1 MEASILTDNMPQM
14 FIPSV
19 LDHYISHKPESL
31 SFKLEKNKYCITI
44 NKIDLDI
51 IRFLAE
57 NGPSSCFSIYAG
69 PMNPRKRGRP
79 PNYKEHRT
87 PKRNKTKALAYDYKR
102 ILRHAHRLAKIG
114 WLQRKKPKRKQVFAL
129 TFNGF
134 LVYLRDRNKK
144 DEHLNR
150 AIELN
155 SKFLPFAKY
164 WSEIVQ
170 VIGKNIVRQG
180 LARTV
185 SQQIFRNPAEIEKIN
200 LEFDSFLVNPRPTFP
215 QTVKNKLNKDFVNF
229 LENNLELRNSYISY
243 LATHDIFFLTSEK
256 KWSEIDSYL
265 SKLES
270 EKALAFFEKRNI
282 HDKPIFISEKRL
294 REFFPRFA
302 TVEYFFTGM
311 LMEKLLLKENRV
323 DEYFSN
329 DE

>member
-19 LDHYISHKPESL
+19 LDHYIPYELGSILFEL
-31 SFKLEKNKYCITI
+31 ARNKYCITI
-44 NKIDLDI
+44 KRIDLDI

-57 NGPSSCFSIYAG
+57 NGSNSVFSMANG
-69 PMNPRKRGRP
+69 PIIRKRGRP
-79 PNYKEHRT
+79 VQYKIHKL
-87 PKRNKTKALAYDYKR
+87 PKRDKSKALDYDYKR
-102 ILRHAHRLAKIG
+102 ILRHAHKLVKIG

-134 LVYLRDRNKK
+134 LVYLRDRNKE

-150 AIELN
+150 TIELN
-155 SKFLPFAKY
+155 SKLLPFAKY
-164 WSEIVQ
+164 WSEIVH
-170 VIGKNIVRQG
+170 VVGKNIVSQG

-185 SQQIFRNPAEIEKIN
+185 SQQIYRSPAKIERIN
-200 LEFDSFLVNPRPTFP
+200 LEFDSFLAKPRPIFP
-215 QTVKNKLNKDFVNF
+215 QTVKNKLNKDLVNF

-282 HDKPIFISEKRL
+282 HDKPIFMSEKRL

-323 DEYFSN
+323 DEYSSN